1 MAGSWSVEPISSCSP
16 LAAGISIC
24 IRARRVL
31 RRIDLS
37 IPVKRCLRQMSKA
50 VKSEK
55 TEEKVLA
62 KLREICSAL
71 PEVQEVKTWGHPT
84 FKAGTK
90 TFAVLETYNGHLCIC
105 FKATLPLQQLL
116 IEDPRYF
123 KTPYIGKQG
132 WVSLIADTPPKW
144 GEVRQLIK
152 ESYQL
157 VTGKKKQI

>member
-1 MAGSWSVEPISSCSP
+1 
-16 LAAGISIC
+16 
-24 IRARRVL
+24 
-31 RRIDLS
+31 
-37 IPVKRCLRQMSKA
+37 MSKPA
-50 VKSEK
+50 KSGK
-55 TEEKVLA
+55 AEEKVLA

-144 GEVRQLIK
+144 GEVRQLIRG
-152 ESYQL
+152 SYEL
-157 VTGKKKQI
+157 VNTKAQRHKDTRKGRITVV